1 MLHKGETGLGNG
13 EYKEDTK
20 QIQMIEFK
28 HLQEALAHY
37 AQAIADQYKDNLERS
52 GRRASGNLITS
63 VNTKVDVDGTLFE
76 IELQLEDY
84 WKYVEEGRGAGKF
97 PPVDKILEWIRLKP
111 ILPYPDRNG
120 KLPTEQQLAFLIG
133 RKIANEGF
141 EGSNDLENTMEEVDY
156 EEQIQEAMDKDVL
169 GCLEELLVI
178 LK

>member
-1 MLHKGETGLGNG
+1 MLHKGETRLGNG

-84 WKYVEEGRGAGKF
+84 WKYVEEGTSPHF
-97 PPVDKILEWIRLKP
+97 PPISKILEWVKVKQ
-111 ILPYPDRNG
+111 ILPTPMANG
-120 KLPTEQQLAFLIG
+120 KLPTEQQLAWMIAK
-133 RKIANEGF
+133 KIDRVGT

-156 EEQIQEAMDKDVL
+156 EEQIQEAMDKDIL
-169 GCLEELLVI
+169 GCLDELLAI
-178 LK
+178 LS